1 MVLGNCILKDLL
13 YNESHNNHIILSQS
27 HSTQHILS
35 TVLMVSN
42 DPDFIR
48 ILQITIGSRS
58 SNPQFIS
65 YRIAYSKTKNLEP
78 YLAGCL
84 G

>member
-1 MVLGNCILKDLL
+1 MTTLRSPKL
-13 YNESHNNHIILSQS
+13 

-35 TVLMVSN
+35 TVLMVTN

-48 ILQITIGSRS
+48 ILQITIGSKS

-65 YRIAYSKTKNLEP
+65 CIAYSKTKNREP